1 MNNNGNALYLK
12 GSVFTKGQY
21 SQELWSGQKEPVGG
35 ENICNS
41 VATFQKM
48 LAEKEWPLVS
58 QIGGLIL
65 NSMSIFCLIY
75 TGGGGAECKGG
86 LVSWHNWDFLCVR
99 MCVDLHGCVCWCCDS
114 LRLTSSVFLITLH
127 TLRQGLQLNL
137 ELTGYASLASKLNP
151 LTPVPSKCNHSGW
164 AGPPSFMCVLRSQ
177 LWSSCLCATSLVAK
191 SVF

>member
-75 TGGGGAECKGG
+75 TGGGGGG
-86 LVSWHNWDFLCVR
+86 VQRRACELAQLG
-99 MCVDLHGCVCWCCDS
+99 LPVCSHVC
-114 LRLTSSVFLITLH
+114 RLT
-127 TLRQGLQLNL
+127 
-137 ELTGYASLASKLNP
+137 
-151 LTPVPSKCNHSGW
+151 W
-164 AGPPSFMCVLRSQ
+164 MCVLV
-177 LWSSCLCATSLVAK
+177 L
-191 SVF
+191 